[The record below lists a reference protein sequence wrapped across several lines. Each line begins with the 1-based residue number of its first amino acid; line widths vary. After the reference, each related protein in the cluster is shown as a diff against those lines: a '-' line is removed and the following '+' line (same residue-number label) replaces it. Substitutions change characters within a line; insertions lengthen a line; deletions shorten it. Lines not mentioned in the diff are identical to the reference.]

1 VIHNRNKL
9 AEDLKRLKHLE
20 NKDGELIQKL
30 NEFIYVLNQSDLNSD
45 NIAEIRDRLNEA
57 IDERILGENALE
69 RIQQVS
75 SADLSKLDQLDQL
88 EFLLTT
94 NHLDSNQ
101 AKRITYKSIFLKII
115 KVVIGILF
123 VTLGFAMIIMPAP
136 PYFEMFTIFYFT
148 ENDGVTLMDLISL
161 IIIATGIY
169 IIVRSISNIKS
180 YE

>member
-1 VIHNRNKL
+1 LYHNKNKL
-9 AEDLKRLKHLE
+9 TEDLKRLKHLE

-30 NEFIYVLNQSDLNSD
+30 NEFITVLNQSELNSD
-45 NIAEIRDRLNEA
+45 NITEIKETLNVA
-57 IDERILGENALE
+57 LDERIVGETALE
-69 RIQQVS
+69 RIQSVS
-75 SADLSKLDQLDQL
+75 TADLSKLEQLDQL
-88 EFLLTT
+88 EFLLNT
-94 NHLDSNQ
+94 NHLDSQQ
-101 AKRITYKSIFLKII
+101 AKKITLRAHLLKFI
-115 KVVIGILF
+115 KVIIGFLF

-169 IIVRSISNIKS
+169 IIVRSFSNMKS